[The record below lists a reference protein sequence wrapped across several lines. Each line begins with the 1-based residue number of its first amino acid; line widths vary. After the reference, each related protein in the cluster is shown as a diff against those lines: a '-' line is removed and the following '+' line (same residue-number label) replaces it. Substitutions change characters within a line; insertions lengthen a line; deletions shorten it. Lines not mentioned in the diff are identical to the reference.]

1 MPAAVTNTLTATEK
15 KTLGWFGRALQSAGR
30 GLNTIRI
37 RFATK
42 QKGLEKPSA
51 EVEFMVETS
60 SVTFWLSEDL
70 GGQPRHGA
78 VVAKDVISLTVEEFE
93 TGELFE
99 VSKTDLA
106 WGIHPFLRDSTLAQ
120 KAIAEISEPPRLHTD
135 VKSVRDGVQ
144 DTVSYAAYQTLE
156 HGPFLG
162 GLTPKNDRPSV
173 HQVSLRQDPVLD
185 PSKHLAMQEILR
197 VTRTILPGARA
208 WAYSHFARHGTK
220 PSGGKTPHREA
231 PGLTEPTSWAKKG
244 IAAKLA
250 FKGDV
255 AKMAAENG
263 LFARVKIGVNSD
275 DWREWRERDI
285 PDSVE
290 PNNIPGGDERSAK
303 VLRESFE
310 AKSFSAM
317 LQQKGLGTQLSSIDG
332 SDPPEAPAGPSLE
345 PIEEAIKA
353 ALAYATDRD
362 TKTCII
368 CSDEKKKNLRRL
380 NLRKQ
385 CKKVT
390 VPFLSDPRFLAS
402 LGDRGFG
409 LCDCEVVWDTSQME
423 LEIQVI
429 NHLKK
434 ELDATEKPKK
444 GSHVVAMAIRLSKK
458 GIQLPGLT
466 LAQWKKC
473 SPSDSR
479 ADSKIHNFM
488 RLTSEFPRHSQPD
501 HLNRNGGR
509 WSNIKNLATQFG
521 MQVELEEPQSGD

>member
-1 MPAAVTNTLTATEK
+1 MPAALANTLTATEK
-15 KTLGWFGRALQSAGR
+15 KTLGWLGRALQSAGR

-60 SVTFWLSEDL
+60 SVTFWLSEDR

-78 VVAKDVISLTVEEFE
+78 VVAKDVTSLIVEEFE
-93 TGELFE
+93 TGKLFE

-106 WGIHPFLRDSTLAQ
+106 WGIHPFLRDSKRAK

-156 HGPFLG
+156 HGPYFG

-173 HQVSLRQDPVLD
+173 HQVRLRQDPVLD

-231 PGLTEPTSWAKKG
+231 TSWAKKG

-250 FKGDV
+250 FEGDV

-263 LFARVKIGVNSD
+263 LFARVKIGVDSD
-275 DWREWRERDI
+275 DWRTWRVHDI
-285 PDSVE
+285 PTSVE

-332 SDPPEAPAGPSLE
+332 SDPPQAPDGPSAE

-353 ALAYATDRD
+353 ALAYASDPRTLPC
-362 TKTCII
+362 KI
-368 CSDEKKKNLRRL
+368 CSDEAHKNIRRL
-380 NLRKQ
+380 YILKK

-390 VPFLSDPRFLAS
+390 VPFLSDPRFLGN
-402 LGDRGFG
+402 LGESGFG
-409 LCDCEVVWDTSQME
+409 LCDCEVVLWETSQME

-429 NHLKK
+429 NHLKT
-434 ELDATEKPKK
+434 ELDATTKPKK
-444 GSHVVAMAIRLSKK
+444 GSHKVAMAIRLSKK

-479 ADSKIHNFM
+479 AKIEIDAFM
-488 RLTSEFPRHSQPD
+488 RLTSEYPRDRQSD

>member
-1 MPAAVTNTLTATEK
+1 MPAAVAHTLTATEK
-15 KTLGWFGRALQSAGR
+15 KTLGWLGRALQSAGR

-37 RFATK
+37 RLATK

-60 SVTFWLSEDL
+60 SVTFWLSEDM

-78 VVAKDVISLTVEEFE
+78 VVAKDVTSLIVEEFE
-93 TGELFE
+93 TGKLFE

-106 WGIHPFLRDSTLAQ
+106 WGIHPFLRDSKRAT

-135 VKSVRDGVQ
+135 VKSVRDGVH

-156 HGPFLG
+156 HGPYFG
-162 GLTPKNDRPSV
+162 GLTTRIDRPSV
-173 HQVSLRQDPVLD
+173 RQVSLAEDPLSN
-185 PSKHLAMQEILR
+185 PTKHSAMHEILR

-208 WAYSHFARHGTK
+208 WAYSHFAKQGTK
-220 PSGGKTPHREA
+220 TSGGKTPHREA

-250 FKGDV
+250 FEGDV
-255 AKMAAENG
+255 AKMATENG
-263 LFARVKIGVNSD
+263 LFARVKIGVDSD
-275 DWREWRERDI
+275 DWRTWREQRI

-332 SDPPEAPAGPSLE
+332 SDPPEAPAGPSSAAE

-353 ALAYATDRD
+353 ALAYASNPC
-362 TKTCII
+362 TKTCKL
-368 CSDEKKKNLRRL
+368 CSNEQKNLRRQ
-380 NLRKQ
+380 NLLDK

-390 VPFLSDPRFLAS
+390 PFLSDPRFLGN
-402 LGDRGFG
+402 LGERGFG
-409 LCDCEVVWDTSQME
+409 LCDCNVVWETSQME

>member
-1 MPAAVTNTLTATEK
+1 MPAALTNTLTEDEQ
-15 KTLGWFGRALQSAGR
+15 KTLGWFGLALQSAGR

-37 RFATK
+37 RLATK
-42 QKGLEKPSA
+42 LKGLQKPSP

-60 SVTFWLSEDL
+60 SVTFWLSEDR

-78 VVAKDVISLTVEEFE
+78 VVAKDGISLTVEEFE

-99 VSKTDLA
+99 VSKNDLA
-106 WGIHPFLRDSTLAQ
+106 WGIHPFLRDSKRAK
-120 KAIAEISEPPRLHTD
+120 KAIAEISEPPRLYTD
-135 VKSVRDGVQ
+135 VKSVRDGVH

-156 HGPFLG
+156 HGPYLG
-162 GLTPKNDRPSV
+162 GLSPKNDRPSV
-173 HQVSLRQDPVLD
+173 HQVSLRQDPVSA
-185 PSKHLAMQEILR
+185 PTKHSAMREILR
-197 VTRTILPGARA
+197 VTRTILPSARA
-208 WAYSHFARHGTK
+208 WAYSHFTKQGTK

-250 FKGDV
+250 FEGDV
-255 AKMAAENG
+255 AKMATENG
-263 LFARVKIGVNSD
+263 LFARVKIGVDSD
-275 DWREWRERDI
+275 DWRTWREHDI

-317 LQQKGLGTQLSSIDG
+317 LQLKGLGTQLSSIDG
-332 SDPPEAPAGPSLE
+332 SDPPEAPAGPSSE

-353 ALAYATDRD
+353 ALAYASNPRA
-362 TKTCII
+362 KTCKL
-368 CSDEKKKNLRRL
+368 CSNEQKNLRRQ
-380 NLRKQ
+380 NLLDK
-385 CKKVT
+385 CKVT
-390 VPFLSDPRFLAS
+390 VPFLSDPRFLGN
-402 LGDRGFG
+402 LGESGFG

-429 NHLKK
+429 NRLKT
-434 ELDATEKPKK
+434 ELDATTKPKK
-444 GSHVVAMAIRLSKK
+444 GRHVVAMAIRLSKE
-458 GIQLPGLT
+458 GIYLPGRT
-466 LAQWKKC
+466 LSQWKKC
-473 SPSDSR
+473 SPSDES
-479 ADSKIHNFM
+479 ASAEIHMFM
-488 RLTSEFPRHSQPD
+488 SLTSEVQRHKQPQ
-501 HLNRNGGR
+501 HLNRHGGR

>member
-1 MPAAVTNTLTATEK
+1 MPAAVTNTLTATEI
-15 KTLGWFGRALQSAGR
+15 KTLGWLGRALQSAGR

-42 QKGLEKPSA
+42 QKGLQK
-51 EVEFMVETS
+51 VEFMVETS
-60 SVTFWLSEDL
+60 SVTFWLSEDR
-70 GGQPRHGA
+70 GGQPKHGA
-78 VVAKDVISLTVEEFE
+78 VVAKDVTSLIVEEFE
-93 TGELFE
+93 TGKLFE

-106 WGIHPFLRDSTLAQ
+106 WGIHPFPRDSKRAQ
-120 KAIAEISEPPRLHTD
+120 KAIAEIPEPPRLYTD
-135 VKSVRDGVQ
+135 VKSVRDGVH

-156 HGPFLG
+156 HGPYFG
-162 GLTPKNDRPSV
+162 GLTPRIDRPSV
-173 HQVSLRQDPVLD
+173 RRVSLAEDPVSA
-185 PSKHLAMQEILR
+185 PTKHSAMLEILR

-208 WAYSHFARHGTK
+208 WAYSHFTIQGTK

-250 FKGDV
+250 FEGDV
-255 AKMAAENG
+255 AKMATENG
-263 LFARVKIGVNSD
+263 LFARVKIGVDSH
-275 DWREWRERDI
+275 DWRTWREHDI

-332 SDPPEAPAGPSLE
+332 SDPPEAPAGPSSAAE

-353 ALAYATDRD
+353 ALAYATDHR
-362 TKTCII
+362 TLTCKI
-368 CSDEKKKNLRRL
+368 CSDEAHKNLRRQYL
-380 NLRKQ
+380 LDR

-390 VPFLSDPRFLAS
+390 VQFLSDPRFLGN
-402 LGDRGFG
+402 LGERGFG
-409 LCDCEVVWDTSQME
+409 LCKCKVVWETSQME

-429 NHLKK
+429 NRLKT
-434 ELDATEKPKK
+434 ELDATTKPKK
-444 GSHVVAMAIRLSKK
+444 GRHVVAMAIRLSKE
-458 GIQLPGLT
+458 GIYLPGLT
-466 LAQWKKC
+466 LSQWKKC
-473 SPSDSR
+473 SPSDTR
-479 ADSKIHNFM
+479 AASELLQFM
-488 RLTSEFPRHSQPD
+488 RLTSEVPRHEQPR
-501 HLNRNGGR
+501 HLNRDGGR